1 MCLLAICIFSLE
13 NWPLSLL
20 KLQIIP
26 WIYFL
31 SSFPESSLHHLT
43 SYVFS
48 LFISLFLLIEWKL
61 HEGRIFLLFCFLWYS
76 SQKLEQCLAHV
87 RACLLSCFNSVQ
99 LFATLWTVAAQD
111 PLSLGFSRQEYW
123 SWLPSPSPGDLSNP
137 GSNPCLLY
145 FLHWQAGS
153 LPLELPGKPLT
164 HSSCLVNIWW
174 MSTESED
181 SR

>member
-1 MCLLAICIFSLE
+1 MLAGHLYIFFGKLTTISFKTANHPMNIFSIIFPRIFSTSSNILCIFL
-13 NWPLSLL
+13 
-20 KLQIIP
+20 
-26 WIYFL
+26 IYFIV
-31 SSFPESSLHHLT
+31 SLNRMKA
-43 SYVFS
+43 SWRQDFS
-48 LFISLFLLIEWKL
+48 
-61 HEGRIFLLFCFLWYS
+61 LFCFLWYS

-137 GSNPCLLY
+137 GSNPCISY